1 LNSDHHISRI
11 EQELEQIRA
20 RGLYRRMRYFEAPQG
35 PRTRID
41 GRDVLVL
48 SSNNYLGLCND
59 ERLKSAA
66 IAAIEKYG
74 VGSGGSRLLTGSYD
88 IHRRLEGEIA
98 NLKGTEA
105 CLVFNTGYMA
115 NLGAISTIADKDWVI
130 FSDSLNHASIIDGCR
145 MSGARVVI
153 YNHCDLEDLHRK
165 TDSCD
170 THSGLIVTDG
180 VFSIDGDIAPL
191 PEILDIARNKGMLV
205 MVDDAHA
212 TGVLG
217 PNGAGTA
224 DYYGLQN
231 EIDIQM
237 GTLSKALASEGGYVA
252 GKRQLIELMI
262 NRARSFIFTTALA
275 PATIAVSL
283 KALDIVKSS
292 PEARQNL
299 IANSIW
305 FQERLRSAGFNLPE
319 SRTAILSIILGDP
332 EKAVA
337 FSAEL
342 YAEGIYIPAIRPPT
356 VPSGTSR
363 LRISLMATHTR
374 EDLEE
379 AALAIEK
386 VGRNLRV
393 I

>member
-1 LNSDHHISRI
+1 
-11 EQELEQIRA
+11 
-20 RGLYRRMRYFEAPQG
+20 
-35 PRTRID
+35 
-41 GRDVLVL
+41 
-48 SSNNYLGLCND
+48 
-59 ERLKSAA
+59 
-66 IAAIEKYG
+66 
-74 VGSGGSRLLTGSYD
+74 
-88 IHRRLEGEIA
+88 
-98 NLKGTEA
+98 
-105 CLVFNTGYMA
+105 MA

-130 FSDSLNHASIIDGCR
+130 FSDSLNHASIIAGCR

>member
-1 LNSDHHISRI
+1 
-11 EQELEQIRA
+11 
-20 RGLYRRMRYFEAPQG
+20 
-35 PRTRID
+35 
-41 GRDVLVL
+41 
-48 SSNNYLGLCND
+48 
-59 ERLKSAA
+59 
-66 IAAIEKYG
+66 
-74 VGSGGSRLLTGSYD
+74 
-88 IHRRLEGEIA
+88 
-98 NLKGTEA
+98 
-105 CLVFNTGYMA
+105 
-115 NLGAISTIADKDWVI
+115 
-130 FSDSLNHASIIDGCR
+130 
-145 MSGARVVI
+145 
-153 YNHCDLEDLHRK
+153 
-165 TDSCD
+165 
-170 THSGLIVTDG
+170 
-180 VFSIDGDIAPL
+180 
-191 PEILDIARNKGMLV
+191 
-205 MVDDAHA
+205 
-212 TGVLG
+212 
-217 PNGAGTA
+217 
-224 DYYGLQN
+224 
-231 EIDIQM
+231 M